1 MAQWFIVRDGKETGP
16 FSSGQ
21 LKDLAIKGLVVA
33 TDLVRRDDMK
43 TASTAGKVKGLF
55 SVTPVQPKSV
65 AEAEP
70 PPIVLEAPPEP
81 FQPSPLPL
89 PSAAAPVVL
98 AVAEPVTPPPLPDG
112 TMPLASAVLPAA
124 PLVSPLTQLRQMPV
138 NEQRGIASGAG
149 AAVGLVLWPFCGGFF
164 SLTSTGAIFGLLLD
178 IMSEKTNLGIRLAEA
193 PYKFLAC
200 VVIGLVMM
208 VHSDA
213 IGDPAGGWLSFGSSK
228 LGAFRKV
235 VKKYK
240 NNPGDYAST
249 GQAEAYKKELDALQ
263 DAFFRIKFDPKKNR
277 SEARAIV
284 ELWRSDIEGRY
295 TGECP
300 RLLENHVM
308 EIYEKLRE

>member
-16 FSSGQ
+16 FNSGQ
-21 LKDLAIKGLVVA
+21 LKDLAVKGLVVA

-43 TASTAGKVKGLF
+43 AASPAGKVRGLF
-55 SVTPVQPKSV
+55 ANAYGQHAPPM
-65 AEAEP
+65 EPEP
-70 PPIVLEAPPEP
+70 PCVIPVLEAPPAP
-81 FQPSPLPL
+81 SRPSPPPL
-89 PSAAAPVVL
+89 PSATAAAITAVL
-98 AVAEPVTPPPLPDG
+98 TPPPLPNG
-112 TMPLASAVLPAA
+112 IAPVVTAA
-124 PLVSPLTQLRQMPV
+124 PADPPVSPLAQLRQMPIK
-138 NEQRGIASGAG
+138 EQRGIASGAG

-164 SLTSTGAIFGLLLD
+164 SLTTTGAIFGLLLD
-178 IMSEKTNLGIRLAEA
+178 VMSEKTNLGIRLAEA

-240 NNPGDYAST
+240 SNPGDYAST
-249 GQAEAYKKELDALQ
+249 AQAEAYKKDLDQLQ
-263 DAFFRIKFDPKKNR
+263 EAFFKIKFDPKKNR

-284 ELWRSDIEGRY
+284 ELWRSEIEGRY